1 MQLKSQTL
9 PNCRLISLQTRRCHA
24 VLHHASRRQ
33 QGDALNSHTFK
44 RVFTI
49 LFRSLWLLHPEQQR
63 STQRSGCSRCPS
75 LPPIHL
81 CSRSHSLTSRDSLV
95 HPLIPPQVLQPLGG
109 KGGGKPTKAQGSAG
123 DTSKLGDVLDLATK
137 FAQSKLQ

>member
-1 MQLKSQTL
+1 
-9 PNCRLISLQTRRCHA
+9 
-24 VLHHASRRQ
+24 
-33 QGDALNSHTFK
+33 
-44 RVFTI
+44 
-49 LFRSLWLLHPEQQR
+49 
-63 STQRSGCSRCPS
+63 
-75 LPPIHL
+75 
-81 CSRSHSLTSRDSLV
+81 V